1 MDRGIND
8 GICRRNSTLNIVT
21 PDQSLSY
28 EVDEVAMPGQE
39 GDFGVLPGH
48 TPLFAGLRT
57 GTMWY
62 RQGSEKHF
70 LAVSVGFAEV
80 LPDRVT
86 VLAQVAERAEDLD
99 EARAQ
104 AGMARAEEM
113 MQARAGGDRL
123 RARAAVAAPD
133 AAAAAGRIATRRR
146 TEAIRLGSARTFPI
160 PDPMLRNLRAL
171 VRYRGLIQT
180 LVARDLKARYRGS
193 VLGFFWSFINP
204 LLLLL
209 IYSFV
214 FTTVLPR
221 AAHRGLR
228 AVRAVH
234 VLRHPAVDLVFLVDS
249 RIVERADL
257 GRQPDQEGAVSRP
270 KCCPS
275 SPCSRTWCTSFS
287 GCRSSRRS

>member
-1 MDRGIND
+1 MAFPNKLQ
-8 GICRRNSTLNIVT
+8 LNIVT

-62 RQGSEKHF
+62 RQGTEKHF

-113 MQARAGGDRL
+113 LSAMPHEMDFE
-123 RARAAVAAPD
+123 RARLSLLKTLQQLQAEA
-133 AAAAAGRIATRRR
+133 RR
-146 TEAIRLGSARTFPI
+146 
-160 PDPMLRNLRAL
+160 
-171 VRYRGLIQT
+171 
-180 LVARDLKARYRGS
+180 
-193 VLGFFWSFINP
+193 
-204 LLLLL
+204 
-209 IYSFV
+209 
-214 FTTVLPR
+214 
-221 AAHRGLR
+221 
-228 AVRAVH
+228 
-234 VLRHPAVDLVFLVDS
+234 
-249 RIVERADL
+249 
-257 GRQPDQEGAVSRP
+257 GASH
-270 KCCPS
+270 
-275 SPCSRTWCTSFS
+275 
-287 GCRSSRRS
+287 